1 MTMLTPLTFLDD
13 ITKHVTEGWKATKK
27 LNDGEPIEL
36 RFFNQTYRSQP
47 PAAKNWS
54 RLSWRINDSE
64 TSFGGVGERF
74 KTRMGIMVFEHY
86 VPQAYSQGNALLAQI
101 SMVAESIFE
110 AQKTAGGV
118 WFMKVRTQELTPETP
133 WLRANTLNE
142 FTYTEAV

>member
-1 MTMLTPLTFLDD
+1 MLLTPLTFLDD
-13 ITKHVTEGWKATKK
+13 ITKHVQDGWKATKK
-27 LNDGEPIEL
+27 VNGGEPIEL

-47 PAAKNWS
+47 PGNQNWS
-54 RLSWRINDSE
+54 RISWRVGESE
-64 TSFGGVGERF
+64 TSFGGVGERY
-74 KTRMGIMVFEHY
+74 KTRKGIMVMEHY

-118 WFMKVRTQELTPETP
+118 WFMNVRSTELSPETP
-133 WLRANTLNE
+133 WLRVNTLNE